1 MGDIL
6 CALRSTLWSG
16 SLGHHMNSFT
26 HRCRNPKLKNP
37 DVTVIMLA
45 SHHIRKSR
53 MQSSITYLAKAWS
66 QGNNAIV
73 DGAGVVFV
81 SALWWSRD
89 EKSGASKWTNES
101 GVNIRWSDDRVFP
114 SLLPHFS
121 LESALWTTSR
131 VILMDWRSSG
141 STLSMDRVS
150 ARQDGGVSHLH
161 TFGLGALAG
170 DFWFAWHFSP
180 VWSFP
185 CDFRV
190 NARPSNQ
197 FFH

>member
-1 MGDIL
+1 MCCGWWAVGDVLCAVDDTLCAMGDIL

-89 EKSGASKWTNES
+89 EKSRANKWTNVS
-101 GVNIRWSDDRVFP
+101 GANIKWSDDRMFP
-114 SLLPHFS
+114 SQLRKCFMNYFWS
-121 LESALWTTSR
+121 N
-131 VILMDWRSSG
+131 I
-141 STLSMDRVS
+141 
-150 ARQDGGVSHLH
+150 DGLNIIWINLKHG
-161 TFGLGALAG
+161 
-170 DFWFAWHFSP
+170 
-180 VWSFP
+180 
-185 CDFRV
+185 
-190 NARPSNQ
+190 
-197 FFH
+197 